1 MTRVGGEL
9 AALQVTLLPMVLA
22 WPLLAVVA
30 ALVARYRGPTN
41 AGRGWRW
48 SLAWVAAGFLWSF
61 SLITGF
67 SIGLLLLP
75 IAAVVVLWVASQSPH
90 LLEALGFVGGLAVTA
105 VVVTAIQM

>member
-1 MTRVGGEL
+1 MI
-9 AALQVTLLPMVLA
+9 LA

-30 ALVARYRGPTN
+30 ALVACYHRATK

-48 SLAWVAAGFLWSF
+48 SLAWIVAGFLWSF

-75 IAAVVVLWVASQSPH
+75 VAGVVLLWVASQSPH

-105 VVVTAIQM
+105 AAVTAIQL

>member
-1 MTRVGGEL
+1 MI
-9 AALQVTLLPMVLA
+9 LA

-30 ALVARYRGPTN
+30 ALVAWHHPPTN

-48 SLAWVAAGFLWSF
+48 SLAWIVAGFLWSF

-75 IAAVVVLWVASQSPH
+75 VAAIVLLWVASRSPH
-90 LLEALGFVGGLAVTA
+90 LLEALGFVGGLALA
-105 VVVTAIQM
+105 AAVVTAIQL